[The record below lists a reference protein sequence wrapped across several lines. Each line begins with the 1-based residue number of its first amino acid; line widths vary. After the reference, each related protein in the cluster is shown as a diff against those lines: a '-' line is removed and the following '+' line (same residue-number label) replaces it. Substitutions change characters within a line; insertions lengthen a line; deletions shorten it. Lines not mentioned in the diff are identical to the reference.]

1 MQDSQIPE
9 SDLLTAAH
17 STLPPT
23 DTAPASPG
31 QLLRQAREA
40 AQVHRASLAG
50 LLKVPVKKIEAL
62 ERDDWQALP
71 DLAFT
76 RALAS
81 SICRQ
86 LKIDPQPI
94 LALLPSVRQ
103 EAPQTPAVLAE
114 DKALAAA
121 RQKLSTA
128 PSPRRAMPWKWAVAA
143 LLTMGAIGAAWW
155 WHGHS
160 PTPKQALSKVEVLGH
175 ASSSTL
181 TTPLAAIENSSSA
194 LPSASVASSAMISGF
209 SADNA
214 SVAVPSA
221 AVNGI
226 APAAAQASAAITA
239 PPSNA
244 AANASTTPMPTATTA
259 GLPSGPVGVLELQA
273 IGATWVQVRDAHN
286 KIQLSRLLQT
296 GERIQIQSQP
306 PYRVWTG
313 RAEGLQLLWQG
324 RPVDALTGKA
334 GSLRLQIPATSA
346 TNPAQLQH

>member
-143 LLTMGAIGAAWW
+143 LLMMGGIGAAWW

-160 PTPKQALSKVEVLGH
+160 PTPKQALSKVEVLVH
-175 ASSSTL
+175 ASSPTL
-181 TTPLAAIENSSSA
+181 TTPLAAIENSPSALSSA
-194 LPSASVASSAMISGF
+194 PVASSAMMSGF

-214 SVAVPSA
+214 SAAVPSA

-226 APAAAQASAAITA
+226 ATAAAQASAAITA

-244 AANASTTPMPTATTA
+244 VANASTTPMPTAATA
-259 GLPSGPVGVLELQA
+259 GLPSDPVGVLELQA

-313 RAEGLQLLWQG
+313 RAEGLQLRWQG